1 MGPTGPRR
9 GLTLDAGALIALERR
24 RARVLQ
30 LLRAAAMRKMP
41 VTVPVAI
48 IAEWWRG
55 RTDARE
61 AILATM
67 LVEPMDAQLARA
79 AGEALAVVPRATTI
93 DAIVTA
99 SAARRGDVILT
110 SDPEDLSRLA
120 DHFGSVRIL
129 AI

>member
-1 MGPTGPRR
+1 MSSGI
-9 GLTLDAGALIALERR
+9 TLDAGALIALERR

-30 LLRAAAMRKMP
+30 LLRAAAIRKMP
-41 VTVPVAI
+41 VTVPVAV

-55 RTDARE
+55 RTDVRE

-67 LVEPMDAQLARA
+67 LIEPMDVALARS
-79 AGEALAVVPRATTI
+79 AGEALAAIPRATAI

-110 SDPEDLSRLA
+110 SDPSDLTRLA
-120 DHFGSVRIL
+120 DHFGSVRVL
-129 AI
+129 AV

>member
-1 MGPTGPRR
+1 MNHGI
-9 GLTLDAGALIALERR
+9 TLDAGALIALERR

-30 LLRAAAMRKMP
+30 LLRAAFVRKMP
-41 VTVPVAI
+41 VTVPVAVI
-48 IAEWWRG
+48 TEWWRG

-61 AILATM
+61 AILRAM
-67 LVEPMDAQLARA
+67 LIEPMDADLARA
-79 AGEALAVVPRATTI
+79 AGEALAAFPRSTTI

-110 SDPEDLSRLA
+110 SDPADLSRLA
-120 DHFGSVRIL
+120 EHFGSVRIL